1 MIMVTKDRLQNILVN
16 LDNIIIAT
24 SNRLTVIL

>member
-1 MIMVTKDRLQNILVN
+1 MIMVTKYRLQNILVN